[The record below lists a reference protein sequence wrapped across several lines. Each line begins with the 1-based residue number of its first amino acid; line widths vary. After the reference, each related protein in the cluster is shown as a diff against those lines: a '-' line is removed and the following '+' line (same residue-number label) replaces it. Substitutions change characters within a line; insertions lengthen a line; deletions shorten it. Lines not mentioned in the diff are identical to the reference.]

1 LLRKRLLL
9 CCEHYTPFHPFAVEK
24 EITLKQNLNG
34 VMMKNKKAI
43 AKLIYDGLKK
53 EILNWPYL

>member
-1 LLRKRLLL
+1 M
-9 CCEHYTPFHPFAVEK
+9 TFHPFAVEK

-43 AKLIYDGLKK
+43 ARLIYDGLKK
-53 EILNWPYL
+53 EILNQPYL